1 MQMQEITIA
10 EPRDENEMVELF
22 EDLLFMRTEKF
33 LGREAG
39 KKDRDISS
47 KDIDLLGTLGITGR
61 IFRRWYQ
68 TTWHYHDFAPKH
80 FSGMTP
86 RQELSIRYPAL
97 STGQAYISTELVKMS
112 TGPKVLP
119 HFFTQ
124 NIIESVGSI
133 FSYGKNE
140 LSRQKAPE
148 GETILVS
155 PSYDVGFKE
164 FVSRMEEIEQD
175 LKKYKITTLPED
187 SENRYWQ
194 IFWQDVPLT
203 LALNSELDLPRKKI
217 IELSV
222 SFRFLFEAFAKRQGR
237 NSGDFLSFDELFYNL
252 WQICHNFD
260 PKLLSLE
267 ELLFRNES
275 AIPVI
280 LKMKNGVYS
289 LSVYYNLTNI
299 LDELFL
305 FPADRYFGAVEC
317 IWTDKES
324 FLRDLMMTT
333 QLLKNNLRLPS
344 LEGKDLPRYPELNIE
359 EKTTDIYR
367 LWFSPPTA
375 FRILPRVLEFIK

>member
-1 MQMQEITIA
+1 MQEITIT

-33 LGREAG
+33 LGREVG

-47 KDIDLLGTLGITGR
+47 KDIELLGTLGITDR

-97 STGQAYISTELVKMS
+97 STGHAYLSTELVKMD

-124 NIIESVGSI
+124 NIIESIGSI

-140 LSRQKAPE
+140 LSRQKTPK
-148 GETILVS
+148 GETILVP

-175 LKKYKITTLPED
+175 IKKYKITTLPED

-194 IFWQDVPLT
+194 IFWQDVSLT
-203 LALNSELDLPRKKI
+203 LALNSELNLPRKRL

-222 SFRFLFEAFAKRQGR
+222 VLRFLFAAFAKGQGR
-237 NSGDFLSFDELFYNL
+237 NSGDFLSFDELFYNV
-252 WQICHNFD
+252 WKICKDFD
-260 PKLLSLE
+260 PKLISLE
-267 ELLFRNES
+267 KLLFRNDS
-275 AIPVI
+275 DISRI
-280 LKMKNGVYS
+280 LELKNGPYS
-289 LSVYYNLTNI
+289 FSVYYNLTNI

-305 FPADRYFGAVEC
+305 FPADRYFGVVEC
-317 IWTDKES
+317 VWTDKES
-324 FLRDLMMTT
+324 FLRDLMMTIN
-333 QLLKNNLRLPS
+333 LLKNNLKLPS
-344 LEGKDLPRYPELNIE
+344 LGGKDSPRYPKLNIE

-375 FRILPRVLEFIK
+375 FRILPRALEFME